1 MNDLSDLN
9 WDSKPANP
17 IPPRTNPQFP
27 VTRPNVAS
35 APPLSRHT
43 TPPIFPSS
51 GRITPASTA
60 QTTTKAPAHDSFASL
75 LSSSNTKKTASLSLQ
90 ERQKQLQE
98 EKERQQRPKQS
109 SDTYV
114 SDETF
119 WEGLG
124 SGRNTP
130 AQGGFSL
137 PSIAAPSVSDQL
149 RGNVGAIKMLI
160 IQAGCSRLDF
170 GEQ

>member
-9 WDSKPANP
+9 WDNKPINP
-17 IPPRTNPQFP
+17 LLSRTNPQFP

-43 TPPIFPSS
+43 TPPTFPSS
-51 GRITPASTA
+51 GRVTPASTSQA
-60 QTTTKAPAHDSFASL
+60 TAKAPVQDSFASL
-75 LSSSNTKKTASLSLQ
+75 LSSSNTKKTVPLSLA
-90 ERQKQLQE
+90 ERQKQLLE
-98 EKERQQRPKQS
+98 EKARQQQPKLNGN
-109 SDTYV
+109 TYV

-130 AQGGFSL
+130 AQGGLSS
-137 PSIAAPSVSDQL
+137 PPIVAPSVSVQL
-149 RGNVGAIKMLI
+149 EGIVGAIETLI
-160 IQAGCSRLDF
+160 IRAGCSRF
-170 GEQ
+170 SSSE